1 MVFKTIINRPFIWE
15 HIQSNCEV
23 SFSILIKNQL
33 PGVRFN
39 SNSSSITR
47 VFVETAE
54 GYLDLTNSRYNGVIC
69 NWDLQDCVAINHK
82 TSSVSGGCTTAGQC
96 SFKGEVC
103 PCFRGNTLHVSQGDM
118 FTIQAEKK
126 SFRQGDGHVILVTL
140 HWYTRCYR
148 IKYCQWII
156 IKVLTKI

>member
-1 MVFKTIINRPFIWE
+1 MRQRIKDAIHFTLNYCQVLSNFHECVSVQHRIMDKLKCRGKSYAKPIINRPFIWE

-23 SFSILIKNQL
+23 SLSILIKNQL

-54 GYLDLTNSRYNGVIC
+54 GYLDLSNSRYNGVIC

-103 PCFRGNTLHVSQGDM
+103 PCFRGNTLHISQGDM
-118 FTIQAEKK
+118 FTI
-126 SFRQGDGHVILVTL
+126 
-140 HWYTRCYR
+140 
-148 IKYCQWII
+148 
-156 IKVLTKI
+156 